1 MVNTWP
7 GWQNAGLLGE
17 GSFGKVYKIQREEF
31 GQTYEAALKVIT
43 IPASQGD
50 VRAAY
55 EEGMDEESVT
65 EYFRGFVEDIVAE
78 FALMSKLKGN
88 SNIVSYE
95 DHMVVQHEGEVGWDI
110 LIRMELLMA
119 LPDYIVRH
127 PLEEADVMRLGLDL
141 ALALQICRKRG
152 IIHRDIKPENI
163 FVSKDGDF
171 KLGDFGV
178 ARIAEKTISVM
189 SRKGTYNYMA
199 PEVYKGQ
206 EYGYTADIYSLGLVL
221 YRFLNDNRVPFL
233 PPYPQKIQYSDREG
247 ALKERMSGRQ
257 VPPPAH
263 GSRELAEIVL
273 KCCAFRS
280 QDRYQDAGQLET
292 DLRRLVPGS
301 AASASVETACK
312 RSRNAGREIVEDD
325 RTVGVWQESRQG
337 ITGAGWEE
345 SGQGI
350 TGAGW
355 EESRQRTTGAG
366 WDAVQG
372 GKEKADARDENTGTG
387 TFRGRAVYT
396 TRKPAG
402 KQLFAMMLP
411 FVLGGLCWQVYN
423 VVDMRMAEPYG
434 FEMSAAVSSAISLA
448 CLLGSLLAGVVTGGS
463 TILARCHDARDGKG
477 ILDSARTMLV
487 MAGIAGG
494 VAALLGIFI
503 APIMLQGMG
512 TSPGRMSYAV
522 IYLRILSLGFLP
534 AAIFYRGVGILQILC
549 GGWWPLLLTAS
560 GAVLKVILNVIYMTM
575 VRNGS
580 WTIQQALAGSTVAVW
595 LAGAVAACIA
605 VHWVIKEYRVTDG
618 KGQFARGQVKAMVLA
633 GLPEGVMWALISF
646 FWILWN
652 TGISYY
658 KIDMSGFAVMPI
670 VGMSL
675 AMNRYVRQ
683 HAGNLES
690 GQLRRNVRTGC
701 VMGAGIIS
709 ALWVAILLVNPVMT
723 WAGVL
728 FLLLEYSLLAVA
740 GCLIGALRGAGLS
753 VGPVIIGLICWGV
766 LRVCWAVAAPAY
778 FIHDVVSRGDDII
791 WILGAVVFILYAWK
805 VDWPDRARKLWG
817 GDKPVSRDHV
827 TARIDTKR
835 PVQ

>member
-366 WDAVQG
+366 WDRNIQG
-372 GKEKADARDENTGTG
+372 EGGVHYPETG
-387 TFRGRAVYT
+387 R
-396 TRKPAG
+396 
-402 KQLFAMMLP
+402 
-411 FVLGGLCWQVYN
+411 
-423 VVDMRMAEPYG
+423 E
-434 FEMSAAVSSAISLA
+434 AAF
-448 CLLGSLLAGVVTGGS
+448 
-463 TILARCHDARDGKG
+463 CHDAAICAGRY
-477 ILDSARTMLV
+477 TM
-487 MAGIAGG
+487 
-494 VAALLGIFI
+494 
-503 APIMLQGMG
+503 
-512 TSPGRMSYAV
+512 
-522 IYLRILSLGFLP
+522 
-534 AAIFYRGVGILQILC
+534 
-549 GGWWPLLLTAS
+549 WW
-560 GAVLKVILNVIYMTM
+560 I
-575 VRNGS
+575 
-580 WTIQQALAGSTVAVW
+580 
-595 LAGAVAACIA
+595 
-605 VHWVIKEYRVTDG
+605 
-618 KGQFARGQVKAMVLA
+618 
-633 GLPEGVMWALISF
+633 
-646 FWILWN
+646 
-652 TGISYY
+652 
-658 KIDMSGFAVMPI
+658 
-670 VGMSL
+670 
-675 AMNRYVRQ
+675 
-683 HAGNLES
+683 
-690 GQLRRNVRTGC
+690 
-701 VMGAGIIS
+701 
-709 ALWVAILLVNPVMT
+709 
-723 WAGVL
+723 
-728 FLLLEYSLLAVA
+728 
-740 GCLIGALRGAGLS
+740 
-753 VGPVIIGLICWGV
+753 
-766 LRVCWAVAAPAY
+766 
-778 FIHDVVSRGDDII
+778 
-791 WILGAVVFILYAWK
+791 
-805 VDWPDRARKLWG
+805 
-817 GDKPVSRDHV
+817 
-827 TARIDTKR
+827 
-835 PVQ
+835 